1 VGFSVLRLGVAA
13 FLMLAG
19 LVLVSRA
26 LADNFETCAKASGD
40 KAIAACTRAISS
52 GRFHG
57 HNLAVVYYNRG
68 NTYQA
73 NGDNDRAIADFTEAI
88 RLDPK
93 YVRAYNNRGNAYHDK
108 GDNDRAIADYTEAIR
123 LDPKYTFA
131 YNGRGNAYQAKG
143 DNDRAIADFT
153 EAIRL
158 DPKYVFAYSN
168 RCWARALAGR
178 DLAQALDDCNK
189 ALRLRPGDS
198 DTLNSR
204 GLVQLKLMAFDLSVA
219 DYSAAIAQNP
229 KDASSLYGRGI
240 AKLKSGDSTGGD
252 ADIAAAK
259 AIKPDIA
266 DVYAG
271 YGVK

>member
-1 VGFSVLRLGVAA
+1 MRFSVLRLGVVA

-19 LVLVSRA
+19 PVLVSRA
-26 LADNFETCAKASGD
+26 LADNFEACAKAGGD
-40 KAIAACTRAISS
+40 EAIAACTRAISS
-52 GRFHG
+52 GRFHC

-68 NTYQA
+68 VEYQ
-73 NGDNDRAIADFTEAI
+73 NEGDLDRAI
-88 RLDPK
+88 
-93 YVRAYNNRGNAYHDK
+93 V
-108 GDNDRAIADYTEAIR
+108 DYTEAIR
-123 LDPKYTFA
+123 LDP
-131 YNGRGNAYQAKG
+131 N
-143 DNDRAIADFT
+143 
-153 EAIRL
+153 
-158 DPKYVFAYSN
+158 YVFAYSN
-168 RCWARALAGR
+168 RRWARALAGR
-178 DLAQALDDCNK
+178 DLAQALDDCNE
-189 ALRLRPGDS
+189 ALRLRPGDG

-204 GLVQLKLMAFDLSVA
+204 GLVQLKLEAFDLSVA

-271 YGVK
+271 YGVR